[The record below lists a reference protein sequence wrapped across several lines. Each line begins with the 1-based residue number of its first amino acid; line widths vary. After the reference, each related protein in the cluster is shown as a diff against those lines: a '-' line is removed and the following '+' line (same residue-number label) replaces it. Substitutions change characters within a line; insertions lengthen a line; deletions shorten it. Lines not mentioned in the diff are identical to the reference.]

1 MTMCSDIEISTANK
15 QQHIDNVVGQNF
27 VQLMPGLSVSLSSAQ
42 DLGAA
47 DTKHIFPGDDQ
58 YIHINNVLAGKFEA
72 TVGNTLLQCECGDFN
87 IGFSGGENFCAYH
100 SNDFSNLEIMI
111 KPEVLNELAGE
122 ELSGVDL
129 GKSMSFFVKQSGPSR
144 KVSTCANRIHK
155 LIKDQ
160 EANPLLL
167 HSATLDYLYWHLTAL
182 KSVDTS
188 NQLPL
193 REKKQLIAARDFLL
207 SDLSCPPTISDV
219 AKVVG
224 LNQCKLKK
232 GFKVLFNNTV
242 YGCFQEE
249 RMHKAMNLLKDN
261 NVTETAVSLGYSN
274 VSHFSVAF
282 RKQFGV
288 LPKEARLNLAPS
300 IVCG

>member
-1 MTMCSDIEISTANK
+1 MTFCSDIEINTANE
-15 QQHIDNVVGQNF
+15 QQQIESQVGNNF
-27 VQLMPGLSVSLSSAQ
+27 VQLMPGLSVSLSTAQ
-42 DLGAA
+42 DMGAA
-47 DTKHIFPGDDQ
+47 DTKHVFPGDDQ
-58 YIHINNVLAGKFEA
+58 YIHLNSVLAGKFEA
-72 TVGNTLLQCECGDFN
+72 TVGNKLLQCGCGDFN

-111 KPEVLNELAGE
+111 KPEVLTELAGE
-122 ELSGVDL
+122 ELSGIDL

-144 KVSTCANRIHK
+144 KVSACANRIHK
-155 LIKDQ
+155 LIKEQ
-160 EANPLLL
+160 EAKPLLL

-182 KSVDTS
+182 KSADTG
-188 NQLPL
+188 NQIPL

-207 SDLSCPPTISDV
+207 TDLSSPPTISDV
-219 AKVVG
+219 AKAVG

-232 GFKVLFNNTV
+232 GFKALFNNTV

-249 RMHKAMNLLKDN
+249 RMHQAMNLLKDN
-261 NVTETAVSLGYSN
+261 NVTETAISLGYSN

-288 LPKEARLNLAPS
+288 LPKEARLNLAPT
-300 IVCG
+300 IVGN